1 MRAQEVVVQLLR
13 SARMVTERYLSDLSD
28 EDLLIRP
35 VPGAHCVAWQLG
47 HLICSERKM
56 LEGVAQQGVRVPEL
70 PELPAGFE
78 QRHAKGAGGSNEG
91 SAEGLGFADKLQYQE
106 LMRSLRAATVAA
118 VEGCRDEQLDLAGP
132 EAMRG
137 YAPTVGAVLMM
148 IGTHEMLHSGQI
160 AVLRR
165 KLGKPVV
172 I

>member
-1 MRAQEVVVQLLR
+1 MI
-13 SARMVTERYLSDLSD
+13 TERYLSDLSD
-28 EDLLIRP
+28 QDLVICP
-35 VPGAHCVAWQLG
+35 VPEAHCVAWQLG

-78 QRHAKGAGGSNEG
+78 QRHAKDKVKDKDKDKDIDKDAVASGEADPAGNAFPSKSTYE
-91 SAEGLGFADKLQYQE
+91 A
-106 LMRSLRAATVAA
+106 LMRSLRAATVATL
-118 VEGCRDEQLDLAGP
+118 EGCGEEQLSLAGP

-137 YAPTVGAVLMM
+137 YAPTVGSVLCM
-148 IGTHEMLHSGQI
+148 IGTHELMHSGQI